1 VNATPYAAATDVG
14 QVREN
19 NEDSFLVTD
28 TLWVVADGMGGHAGG
43 EIASRLA
50 VAAVA
55 AQLQHGPVNADT
67 IALAF
72 AAAHAAVRDAADGEL
87 AGMGTTLVL
96 ACRVADGEMLL
107 GNVGDS
113 RAYLLADG
121 GLAQITT
128 DDNQAEVLLARGEIT
143 AEQARVHPGQ
153 FLLTA
158 SLGGWIP
165 TAPPPAVHTVPAHAG
180 RLLLCSDG
188 LNSELT
194 DEEIAEALASGEPE
208 QVAQLLVD
216 SAVRAGGRDNVT
228 VVVVDL

>member
-1 VNATPYAAATDVG
+1 MNATPYAAATDVG

-19 NEDSFLVTD
+19 NEDSFLITD

-43 EIASRLA
+43 EVASRLA

-55 AQLQHGPVNADT
+55 AQLQDSSVNANT

-87 AGMGTTLVL
+87 AGMGTTLVV
-96 ACRVADGEMLL
+96 AYRDADGGVLL

-121 GLAQITT
+121 VLRQLTT
-128 DDNQAEVLLARGEIT
+128 DDNQAEALLARGEIT
-143 AEQARVHPGQ
+143 DEQARVHPGQ

-158 SLGGWIP
+158 SLGGWAAA
-165 TAPPPAVHTVPAHAG
+165 APEPAVQTVAAHAG

-194 DEEIAEALASGEPE
+194 DEEIAEGLAAGEPE
-208 QVAQLLVD
+208 QAAQLLVD
-216 SAVRAGGRDNVT
+216 SAVRAGGHDNVT
-228 VVVVDL
+228 VIVVDL

>member
-19 NEDSFLVTD
+19 NEDSFLITD

-55 AQLQHGPVNADT
+55 AQLQDSSVNANT

-96 ACRVADGEMLL
+96 AYRDADGGALL

-121 GLAQITT
+121 EMEQVTT

-165 TAPPPAVHTVPAHAG
+165 AAPPPAVHTVPAHAG

-194 DEEIAEALASGEPE
+194 DEEIAEGLAAGEPE
-208 QVAQLLVD
+208 QAAQLLVD
-216 SAVRAGGRDNVT
+216 SAVRAGGHDNVT
-228 VVVVDL
+228 VIVVDL